1 LDESLSEKLGG
12 MSITTSSGGN
22 QEPVTSLFGRM
33 VDQAALAGVL
43 NTLYDMHITLLSVEY
58 INGE

>member
-1 LDESLSEKLGG
+1 LDESLFEKLGG